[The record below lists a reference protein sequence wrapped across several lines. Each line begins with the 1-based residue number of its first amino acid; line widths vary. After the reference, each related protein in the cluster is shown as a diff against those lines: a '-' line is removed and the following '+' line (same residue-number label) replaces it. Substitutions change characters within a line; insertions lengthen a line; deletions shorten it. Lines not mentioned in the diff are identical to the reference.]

1 MGAPP
6 HPFRFWVGSWEVVAA
21 DDGEPAARNEIEEV
35 LDGHAFLEHWASPY
49 GDGKSLF
56 YWHGPTTEWRQVWV
70 TAAGG
75 VKEKRLLERLDD
87 GGVRFQGR
95 VGKVLDRT
103 TLRPLDAGRVSQLIE
118 VSEDEG
124 RTWRATFD
132 AVYVPAAARAA
143 ASALRHSA
151 ASGPE

>member
-1 MGAPP
+1 M
-6 HPFRFWVGSWEVVAA
+6 GSWEVVAA
-21 DDGEPAARNEIEEV
+21 DDGEPAGRNEIEEV